1 MPRGAPYGFSR
12 GIFNLS
18 LPLTSGFGATTA
30 SNIML
35 SHKPGF
41 TFVIEKV
48 SVVCTVAGAGAGATR
63 TLNVR
68 KGNASGT
75 VVATKAIV
83 LADTTLGASIDVPVT
98 AANAAYGDNDTITV
112 DLGGSGTVFTTF
124 EGNLVIQYRALA
136 QRAN

>member
-1 MPRGAPYGFSR
+1 MPRNAPYGFAR
-12 GIFNLS
+12 GVINIS
-18 LPLTSGFGATTA
+18 LPLTTGFGATTA

-41 TFVIEKV
+41 AFTIEKV
-48 SVVCTVAGAGAGATR
+48 TVVHTVAGAGAGATR

-75 VVATKAIV
+75 VVATKALV
-83 LADTTLGASIDVPVT
+83 LADATLGASVDVPVT
-98 AANAAYGDNDTITV
+98 ASAASFTDADTITV

-124 EGNLVIQYRALA
+124 EANLFIQYRTRL
-136 QRAN
+136 QRDV